1 MKIVDENKF
10 EEKEKSFFERMKI
23 QMMQNLQLNLKN
35 LHISY
40 ETMSTTK
47 LGHPFSFGLT
57 ITSLKLHGKSL
68 QIQFFS
74 SNSSS
79 LVINEFRT
87 NRKKQRKFLNHL
99 QSLNEILY

>member
-47 LGHPFSFGLT
+47 LGHPFSFGFT
-57 ITSLKLHGKSL
+57 ISSL
-68 QIQFFS
+68 QLQVNSLPVHFFS
-74 SNSSS
+74 FQIV
-79 LVINEFRT
+79 L
-87 NRKKQRKFLNHL
+87 
-99 QSLNEILY
+99 